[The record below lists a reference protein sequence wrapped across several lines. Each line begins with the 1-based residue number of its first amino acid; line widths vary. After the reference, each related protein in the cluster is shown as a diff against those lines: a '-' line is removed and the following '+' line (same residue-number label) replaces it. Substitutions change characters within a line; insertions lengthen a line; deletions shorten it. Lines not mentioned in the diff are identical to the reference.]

1 MVTTKRPV
9 NVPPGVGGDFNI
21 GPIPQSPKIGA
32 PTPAYVS
39 PITGQPSATD
49 TPANAPG
56 LPAPAGASTAS
67 TAGTTPTSQAGTGG
81 GNTFTGTGTNAV
93 PVNAADAGA
102 EIAANL
108 VGAGMDQGTAN
119 SIGAWALQQYA
130 AGNSINQITQQVYT
144 TQAFK
149 DATPGFA
156 ERVQN
161 GYPGMTVGDYFAY
174 KAAVQAQA
182 KAAGF
187 PANFVGN
194 QEIGALVANN
204 VSADEVS
211 TRINDAFATA
221 QNAPPEIT
229 QALQDYYHVG
239 PGGVAAY
246 FLDPAKA
253 TDVLHQQATAAIIG
267 GEGAIAGFGE
277 VSAADALRFAKAS
290 GLAGGTAAAATSAA
304 QGALGGVSGDVSLT
318 RSGVATP
325 ANEQA
330 TAAQVE
336 GAALLGDYADKQAV
350 NRAANQRNAPF
361 RGGGGF
367 AGQGQPG
374 QPTGAGYG
382 AQ

>member
-1 MVTTKRPV
+1 MAVRQA
-9 NVPPGVGGDFNI
+9 PGAPAPAQ
-21 GPIPQSPKIGA
+21 PIPQSPKIGTPPP
-32 PTPAYVS
+32 PTP
-39 PITGQPSATD
+39 
-49 TPANAPG
+49 
-56 LPAPAGASTAS
+56 PAPAPVTLTATPAA
-67 TAGTTPTSQAGTGG
+67 TAGAGGGNPYAGTG
-81 GNTFTGTGTNAV
+81 TGAV
-93 PVNAADAGA
+93 PVNSADAGA
-102 EIAANL
+102 EISANL
-108 VGAGMDQGTAN
+108 VAAGMDQATAN
-119 SIGAWALQQYA
+119 AIGAWALKQYA
-130 AGNSINQITQQVYT
+130 SGNSINQITQQVYST
-144 TQAFK
+144 PAFQA
-149 DATPGFA
+149 ATPGFA

-161 GYPGMTVGDYFAY
+161 GFPGMTVSDYFTY
-174 KAAVQAQA
+174 KATVQAQA

-187 PANFVGN
+187 PKGFVSN
-194 QEIGALVANN
+194 DEIGALVANN

-211 TRINDAFATA
+211 ARINDAFATA

-229 QALQDYYHVG
+229 KALQDYYHVG

-246 FLDPAKA
+246 FLDPTKA

-290 GLAGGTAAAATSAA
+290 GLTGESATAATAAA

-318 RSGVATP
+318 KTGVATAP
-325 ANEQA
+325 GTSA
-330 TAAQVE
+330 TTSQVE
-336 GAALLGDYADKQAV
+336 GAALLGDYADKAAV
-350 NRAANQRNAPF
+350 NRAAEQKNAAF